1 MESFSLIKYKWESGV
16 YTLKEMIQLVKQQE
30 LSQQQFFDITRYNY
44 DNIKQSDKALKKE
57 ILEISENL

>member
-44 DNIKQSDKALKKE
+44 NNIKQSDKALKIE
-57 ILEISENL
+57 ILETNENL

>member
-44 DNIKQSDKALKKE
+44 DNIKQSNKALKKE

>member
-30 LSQQQFFDITRYNY
+30 LSQQQFFDITRYDYN
-44 DNIKQSDKALKKE
+44 NIKQSDKALKIK
-57 ILEISENL
+57 ILETNENL